1 MHPKMYVVLMNPFD
15 FFSSSS
21 SEETPIANAFELKA
35 RGKDVEDVGA
45 TDDSHSVSSKQNAAL
60 ESSPLEISDE
70 HVSALDHNYPV
81 APEPRVNYL

>member
-1 MHPKMYVVLMNPFD
+1 MYVVLMNLLD

-21 SEETPIANAFELKA
+21 SKETPIANAFELKA
-35 RGKDVEDVGA
+35 RGKDVEDAGA
-45 TDDSHSVSSKQNAAL
+45 ADDRHSMSSKQNVAP

-70 HVSALDHNYPV
+70 HISVLDHLYPV